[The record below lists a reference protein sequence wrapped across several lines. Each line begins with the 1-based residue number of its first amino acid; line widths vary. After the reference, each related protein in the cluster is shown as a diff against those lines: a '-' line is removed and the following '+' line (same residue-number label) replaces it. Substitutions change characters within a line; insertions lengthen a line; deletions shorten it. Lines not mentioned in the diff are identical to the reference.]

1 MKCCAIICSDWPPK
15 LLRLRAAL
23 VVLGGFLVHLSIG
36 TIYTYGN
43 MVPYVVSYI
52 RNQSHPEDLAQATST
67 WVFACALIGQGGAM
81 FIGGWLVKK
90 IGPRFTTLLGGW
102 IMSAGVALT
111 YFTIKVSFWLVLL
124 TYGILFGI
132 GVGIAYIGPLSSA
145 MKWFPKWKGIANGV
159 VVAGFGLGALIFD
172 AVQTF
177 YINPQNLSADSDK
190 HFTEPE
196 LLDRVPTMFLI
207 LAGTYAVMQLVG
219 SLLITN
225 PPDEYFKTDVDEN
238 PEVSV
243 ANGQYREIADEGK
256 QAELRRL
263 KKRREGLARDKKK
276 LSHSPSESLSTVPGS
291 PGKQRPIL
299 NHDSADV
306 EHQEKCDF
314 STEKKNELDA
324 IESDRLLENDSS
336 GSDDLSYR
344 SKSSVFEGSTSSAS
358 SPFAD
363 KNIATSIRPLQMLR
377 KPSFYLLWLMFMFNG
392 CGVILVATL
401 YKSFGQEFIN
411 NDHYLAV
418 VGSISAIFN
427 CLGRIVW
434 GWIADTVSYKFAL
447 VVLNAS
453 LTVFLLTFYTSSL
466 GGKEMYFIWVCIIFF
481 CVGGNFSV
489 FPTAVA
495 RCFGLKY
502 VSINYGLLFTSQIVA
517 GSVGSLVATTLNS
530 LIKFYGLMF
539 VVSFLTTLSF
549 IISLLY
555 KPKRYITLNM

>member
-1 MKCCAIICSDWPPK
+1 MKCCTIICSDWPPK

-263 KKRREGLARDKKK
+263 KKRREELARDKKK

-291 PGKQRPIL
+291 PSKQRPIL

-481 CVGGNFSV
+481 CVGGSFSV

>member
-1 MKCCAIICSDWPPK
+1 MNCCAIICSDWPPK

-263 KKRREGLARDKKK
+263 KKRREELARDKKK

-291 PGKQRPIL
+291 PSKQRPIL
-299 NHDSADV
+299 NHNSADV
-306 EHQEKCDF
+306 EHQEKYDF

-434 GWIADTVSYKFAL
+434 GWIADKVSYKFAL
-447 VVLNAS
+447 VVLNATM
-453 LTVFLLTFYTSSL
+453 TVFLLTFYTSSL

-481 CVGGNFSV
+481 CVGGSFSV